1 MTVIAYRHRIMAC
14 DSCWATIDGLQE
26 VSMTKIRFL
35 KSGALLGCAGEGDS
49 RDVELLIENVKNE
62 KDLPLRSKLQ
72 ELKLDFQGLI
82 VLPNGKIFIIETSET
97 PDKKDAEVGVYQLN
111 RGFAAVGT
119 GKELAFGAMAAGK
132 SAVEAV
138 KITCEWDIN
147 CRPPIHSLELPWR
160 KPKLESRKRKR

>member
-1 MTVIAYRHRIMAC
+1 MTVIAYRDRILAC

-49 RDVELLIENVKNE
+49 RDVELLIENVKTE
-62 KDLPLRSKLQ
+62 KDLPLRSELQ
-72 ELKLDFQGLI
+72 RLKLDFQGLI
-82 VLPNGKIFIIETSET
+82 VLPNGKVFIIETSET

-132 SAVEAV
+132 GAIEAV
-138 KITCEWDIN
+138 QITCEWDIN
-147 CRPPIHSLELPWR
+147 CRPPIHSLELPLKKFKSDR
-160 KPKLESRKRKR
+160 REKSK